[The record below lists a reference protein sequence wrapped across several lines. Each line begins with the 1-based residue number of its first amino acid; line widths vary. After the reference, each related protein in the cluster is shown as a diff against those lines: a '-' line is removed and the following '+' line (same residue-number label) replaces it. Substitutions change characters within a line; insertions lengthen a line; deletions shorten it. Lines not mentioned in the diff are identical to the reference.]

1 MTFDR
6 NSIDKFPAQPG
17 VYVMKGKK
25 EAILYVGKA
34 KNLRQRVRQYFISGG
49 DGREMIPALVSQ
61 IETIET
67 IVVLSEKE
75 ALLLENTLIKNHQP
89 KYNALLK
96 DDKSYISLMITT
108 KDQWPTIRL
117 VRYKGKPKGNGL
129 YFGPYTSAYS
139 ARQTLDLL
147 NKVFPLRQCSD
158 QELIRR
164 TRPCILYDMKR
175 CIAPCVNRCTKEEYD
190 NYVSRAVKFLRGRDQ
205 EVIDDLYQEMH
216 RASQELEF
224 ERAALI
230 LTSIRALERTFEA
243 QHVHKVNGKDTD
255 VFGIYREGHAV
266 MVCQLLYRHGKLVGN
281 NSFIFSDLAQDDE
294 ELLSSLMLQHYEAM
308 DNLPHEVLLPIRLAD
323 SRAVEEILCGM
334 AGKNV
339 ELIVPQRGDKAR
351 LIEIAVSNAKANYQR
366 EHDAKAVRERML
378 LEMEEKLRLNRFP
391 RRIECFDNSNIQG
404 AEPVSALVTFTDG
417 ERDTKRYRLYKIRST
432 TTPDDYA
439 TMQEVLT
446 RRYKRAKETNDL
458 PDLLIVD
465 GGKGHLNI
473 AMRVLSELDISTV
486 DVIGV
491 AKEEGRHDRGV
502 TQEQIF
508 LPNVKDPILLRPTSP
523 VIFLLQRI
531 RDEAHRSAIQFH
543 RKRRSKGTI
552 KSQLDEIAG
561 IGPAKKKALL
571 KTFGSLKGIR
581 DASEEELKK
590 VTGISKVNVDAIR
603 KALFKSSQ

>member
-6 NSIDKFPAQPG
+6 TSIDKFPMQPG
-17 VYVMKGKK
+17 VYVMKGKRDNV
-25 EAILYVGKA
+25 LYVGKA
-34 KNLRQRVRQYFISGG
+34 KNLRQRVRQYFVPGR
-49 DGREMIPALVSQ
+49 DGREMIPALISQ

-75 ALLLENTLIKNHQP
+75 ALLLENNLIKSHQP

-96 DDKSYISLMITT
+96 DDKTYISLMITT
-108 KDQWPTIRL
+108 KDPWPTIRL

-129 YFGPYTSAYS
+129 YFGPYTSAYA

-158 QELIRR
+158 QELARR

-175 CIAPCVNRCTKEEYD
+175 CIAPCVNRCTKETYN
-190 NYVSRAVKFLRGRDQ
+190 NYVDKAVKFLRGRDE
-205 EVIDDLYQEMH
+205 EVIDDLYDEMQ
-216 RASQELEF
+216 RASAALEF

-243 QHVHKVNGKDTD
+243 QHVHKVNGKDAD
-255 VFGIYREGHAV
+255 VFGIYREGHNV
-266 MVCQLLYRHGKLVGN
+266 MVCQLLYRHGKLVGT

-294 ELLSSLMLQHYEAM
+294 EILSSLMLQHYEAM
-308 DNLPHEVLLPIRLAD
+308 DDVPHEILLPVALSDPLAM
-323 SRAVEEILCGM
+323 EEILQSM
-334 AGKNV
+334 AGRNV
-339 ELIVPQRGDKAR
+339 QLLVPQRGDKAR
-351 LIEIAVSNAKANYQR
+351 LLEIAAHNAKANYQR
-366 EHDAKAVRERML
+366 EHDAKVVRERML

-391 RRIECFDNSNIQG
+391 KRIECFDNSNIQG
-404 AEPVSALVTFTDG
+404 SDPVSALVAFTDG
-417 ERDTKRYRLYKIRST
+417 ERDPKRYRLYKIRTT

-446 RRYKRAKETNDL
+446 RRYRKAKETNDL

-491 AKEEGRHDRGV
+491 AKQEGRHDRGV

-531 RDEAHRSAIQFH
+531 RDEAHRCAIQFH
-543 RKRRSKGTI
+543 RKRRTKGTI
-552 KSQLDEIAG
+552 KSELDEIPG
-561 IGPAKKKALL
+561 IGPTKRKALL
-571 KTFGSLKGIR
+571 KHFGSVKNIR
-581 DASEEELKK
+581 EASEEELKK
-590 VTGISKVNVDAIR
+590 VPRLSQTNVQAIK
-603 KALFKSSQ
+603 KAL